1 MRAISDFSKIM
12 RAICPK
18 NRPIQ
23 TCDYWLITPNQ
34 QTLCIETNALT
45 VGNYKSASGQLQNN
59 GKLQNNTV
67 NGAMSIS
74 INSVIIS
81 KILNTNKYIF

>member
-1 MRAISDFSKIM
+1 MRAISNFSKIM
-12 RAICPK
+12 TAIYPK

-34 QTLCIETNALT
+34 QTLCIETNLVT
-45 VGNYKSASGQLQNN
+45 VGNYKSARE
-59 GKLQNNTV
+59 KLQNNTV

>member
-12 RAICPK
+12 RAIYPK

-23 TCDYWLITPNQ
+23 TCDYWLITLNQ
-34 QTLCIETNALT
+34 QTLCIETNLLT
-45 VGNYKSASGQLQNN
+45 VGNYKSASG
-59 GKLQNNTV
+59 KLQNV

>member
-12 RAICPK
+12 RAIYPK

-34 QTLCIETNALT
+34 QTLCIETNLLT
-45 VGNYKSASGQLQNN
+45 VSNYKSASG
-59 GKLQNNTV
+59 KLQNV

>member
-1 MRAISDFSKIM
+1 MRAISDFSKFM
-12 RAICPK
+12 RAIYPK

-34 QTLCIETNALT
+34 QTLCIETNLLT
-45 VGNYKSASGQLQNN
+45 VGNYKSASG
-59 GKLQNNTV
+59 KLQNV

>member
-1 MRAISDFSKIM
+1 MRAISNFSKIM
-12 RAICPK
+12 RAIYPK

-34 QTLCIETNALT
+34 QTLCIETNLLT
-45 VGNYKSASGQLQNN
+45 VGNYKSAS

>member
-1 MRAISDFSKIM
+1 MTAIY
-12 RAICPK
+12 PK

-34 QTLCIETNALT
+34 QTLGIETNLLT
-45 VGNYKSASGQLQNN
+45 VGNYKSAS